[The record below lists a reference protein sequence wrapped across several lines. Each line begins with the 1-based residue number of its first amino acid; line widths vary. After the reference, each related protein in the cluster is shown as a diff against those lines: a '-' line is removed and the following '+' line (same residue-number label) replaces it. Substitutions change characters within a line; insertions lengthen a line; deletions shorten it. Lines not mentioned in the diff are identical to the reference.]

1 MLRGTDQGDGA
12 DSARNV
18 SLAPPLT
25 VPPDGPEVEHQI
37 RRLRALPRA
46 ELHVHLDGSLRPET
60 LLELAKEKG
69 KPLPAWDPETLRRAM
84 RADDDADL
92 TQYLAR
98 FETTLSVMQSAP
110 ALERITRELGEDHA
124 AEGVRYVEI
133 RYSPV
138 LHTREGLTL
147 EEAVDAPLRGLRAA
161 EAATGIR
168 GNLIICGI
176 RTMDPVVSTE
186 LAELAVAFQGRGVVA
201 FDLAGGE
208 AGYPA
213 EAHREAFQRARDA
226 NLAVTIHAGEAWGP
240 SSIHQAIH
248 RCGANRIGHGTRL
261 QEDPALER
269 WVRDF
274 QVPLEICLTCN
285 VQTRVAPT
293 FGAHP
298 LRRYFD
304 QGIRLTLCTDNRLM
318 SGVTLVDE
326 YLRAAEHLGFTWEEL
341 TKVAR
346 MGFES
351 AFLPWDEKGRLLAA
365 FDAEVATLAA

>member
-1 MLRGTDQGDGA
+1 
-12 DSARNV
+12 
-18 SLAPPLT
+18 
-25 VPPDGPEVEHQI
+25 
-37 RRLRALPRA
+37 
-46 ELHVHLDGSLRPET
+46 
-60 LLELAKEKG
+60 
-69 KPLPAWDPETLRRAM
+69 M

-110 ALERITRELGEDHA
+110 ALERITRELAEDHA

-176 RTMDPVVSTE
+176 RTMAPAVSTE

-201 FDLAGGE
+201 FDLAGAE

-213 EAHREAFQRARDA
+213 EAAPRG
-226 NLAVTIHAGEAWGP
+226 LPAGPRRQPGGHHPCRGGVGP
-240 SSIHQAIH
+240 SSIHQALH

-293 FGAHP
+293 FEAHP

-326 YLRAAEHLGFTWEEL
+326 YAPGGGAPGLHLGGAHQGGPHG
-341 TKVAR
+341 VR
-346 MGFES
+346 VG
-351 AFLPWDEKGRLLAA
+351 LPPLGREGEAPGGLRRRGGDPGGLKAGRRA
-365 FDAEVATLAA
+365 